1 MTSMPT
7 SPMTSQTASYDQRS
21 SKEGQMFDRDRFLAA
36 DHESRLLAEARA
48 RRLASL
54 ATHQGFAGRTGR
66 SRDGRTGRSLVGRAR
81 LALGQRLVGA
91 GRRLDTASE
100 PCGPEARAV

>member
-7 SPMTSQTASYDQRS
+7 SPMTSQPAGYDQRS
-21 SKEGQMFDRDRFLAA
+21 PMEGQMFDRDRFLAA
-36 DHESRLLAEARA
+36 DHESRLHAEARA

-54 ATHQGFAGRTGR
+54 AAHQGFAGRTGR
-66 SRDGRTGRSLVGRAR
+66 SLAGRAR
-81 LALGQRLVGA
+81 LALAQRLVGA
-91 GRRLDTASE
+91 GRRLDAASE